1 MVEAASRSV
10 PTASGVQRCCGTSPC
25 SARLPARSR
34 RGRSPKIAWRA
45 ATRLRNRIV
54 HGYWDIDVETL
65 VATAVD
71 DLPDMITQLE
81 SAIASL
87 QEPEGTDPA
96 L

>member
-1 MVEAASRSV
+1 M
-10 PTASGVQRCCGTSPC
+10 
-25 SARLPARSR
+25 
-34 RGRSPKIAWRA
+34 
-45 ATRLRNRIV
+45 
-54 HGYWDIDVETL
+54 ETL

>member
-1 MVEAASRSV
+1 MRTRRSRGV
-10 PTASGVQRCCGTSPC
+10 LPPGCATASS
-25 SARLPARSR
+25 S
-34 RGRSPKIAWRA
+34 
-45 ATRLRNRIV
+45 
-54 HGYWDIDVETL
+54 YWDIDVETL
-65 VATAVD
+65 VAPAVD